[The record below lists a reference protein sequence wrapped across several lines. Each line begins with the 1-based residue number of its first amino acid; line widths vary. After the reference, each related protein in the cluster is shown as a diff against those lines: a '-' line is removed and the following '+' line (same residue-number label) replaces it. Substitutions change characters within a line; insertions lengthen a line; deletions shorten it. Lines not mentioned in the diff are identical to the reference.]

1 MIVLM
6 EEVLQVI
13 AHADDNQGLLS
24 CHSYGFCYTIIT
36 LLILA
41 IAHH

>member
-6 EEVLQVI
+6 AEVLQVK
-13 AHADDNQGLLS
+13 AHAHDNHRLLS
-24 CHSYGFCYTIIT
+24 CHSNGFCYTIIT
-36 LLILA
+36 LLILT